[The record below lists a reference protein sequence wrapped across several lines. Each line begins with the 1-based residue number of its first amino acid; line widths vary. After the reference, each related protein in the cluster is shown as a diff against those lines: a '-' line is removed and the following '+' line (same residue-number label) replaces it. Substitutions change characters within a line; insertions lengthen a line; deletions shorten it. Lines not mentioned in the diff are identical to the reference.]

1 MAHVQSTAC
10 YVMFNAGARFETPET
25 NGVAHFVE
33 HMLFCGTPRRPSVRA
48 LTGEVDAIG
57 VLEVLD
63 RPSDSQFTLAE
74 MDLLG
79 LFAHQAALA
88 LDLLRG
94 ARAAR
99 AVLAGEGELAPLAR
113 VAAALGE
120 SEETRAAGLR
130 LLAALDELLRRR

>member
-1 MAHVQSTAC
+1 MSARGPATSLC
-10 YVMFNAGARFETPET
+10 RLLAGER
-25 NGVAHFVE
+25 
-33 HMLFCGTPRRPSVRA
+33 
-48 LTGEVDAIG
+48 AIG

-94 ARAAR
+94 ARVAQ

-120 SEETRAAGLR
+120 GEETRAAGLR